1 MAKSFKIAVA
11 PTFTA
16 MVDIPRV
23 GGDSISVKF
32 VFKAMNRL
40 QLAALFTKWQKAQEA
55 LIESGGDFTLE
66 EWAEKEIDLQVQQVK
81 DITTGWGFEDE
92 YSDENIEALV
102 TTALDVA
109 TAITDAYG
117 EAYTRARKGN

>member
-11 PTFTA
+11 PTFTS

-23 GGDSISVKF
+23 GGDNISVKF
-32 VFKAMNRL
+32 IFKSMNRL
-40 QLAALFTKWQKAQEA
+40 QLAALFTKWQKAQEEMVA
-55 LIESGGDFTLE
+55 EGADFTLE
-66 EWAEKEIDLQVQQVK
+66 EWAAKEASLQVQQVK
-81 DITTGWGFEDE
+81 DITNGWGFEDE
-92 YSDENIEALV
+92 FNDENIEALV
-102 TTALDVA
+102 LTAIDVA

>member
-1 MAKSFKIAVA
+1 MAKSFKIAVN

-23 GGDSISVKF
+23 GGDDIAVKF
-32 VFKAMNRL
+32 VFKSMNRL
-40 QLAALFTKWQKAQEA
+40 QLAALFTKWQKAQQD
-55 LIESGGDFTLE
+55 LIDSGADFTLE
-66 EWAEKEIDLQVQQVK
+66 EWAEKEAALQVVQVK
-81 DITTGWGFEDE
+81 DITSGWGFDDE
-92 YSDENIEALV
+92 FNDENIEALV
-102 TTALDVA
+102 LTAIDVT

>member
-1 MAKSFKIAVA
+1 MAKSFKIAIN

-23 GGDSISVKF
+23 GGDAISVKF
-32 VFKAMNRL
+32 IFKSMNRL
-40 QLAALFTKWQKAQEA
+40 QLAALFTKWQKAQEE
-55 LIESGGDFTLE
+55 LIESGADYSLE
-66 EWAEKEIDLQVQQVK
+66 QWAEKEIELQVQQVK
-81 DITTGWGFEDE
+81 DITTGWGFDDE

-102 TTALDVA
+102 VTAIDVA